1 MKKVVLFFAIVSFSA
16 VAGITDITT
25 KPVALTA
32 LKKNSAQY
40 IDVCKAVD
48 DFCKDGTS
56 IWKEKSSNDIFYLI
70 TSHLQLMK
78 MKKEGDVYSKI
89 ASWDF
94 TKEANNEDIPDDE
107 LTKSDVYIYPALYP
121 LSKVKTA
128 VALVSKWSTTYSGG
142 GREEEY
148 ANFIMINDDGTYQL
162 AFKNI
167 PFSSREM
174 IKACFTEDD
183 YAKQSHCHDES
194 WSILSLKITDDSKD
208 YYSWKFITKS
218 YNWSAFKEKS
228 STQVSI
234 NESVAYPFQPQP
246 QHNK

>member
-1 MKKVVLFFAIVSFSA
+1 MKKTVLFLAIVSFSA
-16 VAGITDITT
+16 VAGNSDITT

-32 LKKNSAQY
+32 LKKSSAQY
-40 IDVCKAVD
+40 VDICKAVD
-48 DFCKDGTS
+48 DSCKDGAS
-56 IWKEKSSNDIFYLI
+56 IWKEKNSDNIFYLI
-70 TSHLQLMK
+70 KSHLQLMK
-78 MKKEGDVYSKI
+78 LKKDGAVYSKMV
-89 ASWDF
+89 SWNF
-94 TKEANNEDIPDDE
+94 TKETKSEDAPDDE

-148 ANFIMINDDGTYQL
+148 ATFMMINDDGTYQP

-183 YAKQSHCHDES
+183 YAKKSHCHDES
-194 WSILSLKITDDSKD
+194 WSILSLKITDESKD
-208 YYSWKFITKS
+208 YYLWKFITKS
-218 YNWSAFKEKS
+218 YNWPAFKDKA

-234 NESVAYPFQPQP
+234 NESVAYPFQSQP